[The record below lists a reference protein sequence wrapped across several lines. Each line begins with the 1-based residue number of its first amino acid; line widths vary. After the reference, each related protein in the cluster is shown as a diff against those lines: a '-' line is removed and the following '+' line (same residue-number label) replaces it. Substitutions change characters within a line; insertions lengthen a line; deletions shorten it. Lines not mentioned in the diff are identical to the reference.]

1 MSNGS
6 VPGYRHTQAGP
17 WSLVLYTFGG
27 VLVLALSVLTW
38 EQPAVPFL
46 PVILAVAGVL
56 LLMLGACFQHLTV
69 SDAGDRL
76 AVRFGPI
83 PLFGMSVR
91 YEDIEKVEVGR
102 TTLLSSWGIH
112 MSPRGGWVWNIWGW
126 DCVVIHR
133 KDGAVRRVG
142 TDDAENLARFVSAK
156 MGKPGG

>member
-1 MSNGS
+1 MSNGL

-17 WSLVLYTFGG
+17 WSWVLYLVG
-27 VLVLALSVLTW
+27 VV
-38 EQPAVPFL
+38 
-46 PVILAVAGVL
+46 
-56 LLMLGACFQHLTV
+56 MLGAAWLAWEEPVAAVILVVVGGFILLLGASFQYLTV

-76 AVRFGPI
+76 AVRFGPL
-83 PLFGMSVR
+83 PLVGTSVR
-91 YEDIEKVEVGR
+91 YEDIEKVEVGK
-102 TTLLSSWGIH
+102 TTLLDSWGIH

>member
-17 WSLVLYTFGG
+17 WSWVLYLFG
-27 VLVLALSVLTW
+27 VVMLVTAWSVR
-38 EQPAVPFL
+38 EQPVG
-46 PVILAVAGVL
+46 PVILLGVGAFML
-56 LLMLGACFQHLTV
+56 LLGACFQHLTV

-102 TTLLSSWGIH
+102 TTLLESWGIH